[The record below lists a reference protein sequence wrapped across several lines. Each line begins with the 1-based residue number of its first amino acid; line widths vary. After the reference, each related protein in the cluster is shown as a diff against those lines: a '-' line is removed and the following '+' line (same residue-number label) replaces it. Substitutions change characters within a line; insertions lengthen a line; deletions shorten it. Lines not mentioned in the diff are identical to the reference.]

1 MEELR
6 KVEERLP
13 LLPLRGMA
21 AFPNTT
27 LYIDVGRDRS
37 LAALERAMEGDRRLF
52 MVAQRKVDCE
62 IPEMADLYS
71 VGTVVR
77 VRHVLPVSED
87 NVRLLCEGERR
98 GLMLGMHDEGHYFS
112 ASFVEL
118 PSDTSGEVIEMSG
131 YAERVKT
138 LFCLLGQERGRI
150 SGELLQIIESE
161 TNPDVSSNLV
171 AANALRKL
179 EDKQVVLES
188 RSVMERLRNLMVFLQ
203 HELEMARIE
212 REIEEKT
219 KEQIEQHQRD
229 YYLREQMKVIQDE
242 LGEGEE
248 QEAESYRRQLD
259 ECPMNDEA
267 REKTARE
274 IERFVRM
281 ARGTPESTVSQN
293 YIEWLLALPWKKET
307 AGKINI
313 PHARKVLDAD
323 HYGLEKVKERILE
336 YLAVRSM
343 TGEMKGPIICLVGP
357 PGVGKTSIAKSVAR
371 ALGREFVRVALG
383 GVHDEAEIR
392 GHRRTYIGST
402 PGRIMTSIRQCGAMD
417 PVFLFDEIDKMA
429 SDFRG
434 DPASAML
441 EALDPAQNATFTDHY
456 LDVPFDLS
464 RVLFITTANSAESIP
479 EPLLDRMELIEVP
492 SYTLE
497 EKVQIA
503 KKHLWPRQL
512 KENGLK
518 RTQLKISDKAIASL
532 IDGYT
537 REAGVRQLERE
548 LGTVCRKA
556 VVRMLERSEGEEEAK
571 AISVKPESLESF
583 LGVRKYVPDSVLKEP
598 EVGVVNGLAWTQ
610 VGGTTMPIEVAV
622 MPGQGAV
629 DLTGRLGDV
638 MKESART
645 ALSYIR
651 SKSKEIGI
659 EPDFHKTNDLH
670 IHLPEGAVP
679 KDGPSAGVALT
690 CAMVSALTGWPARQ
704 DVAMT
709 GEVTLR
715 GRVLPIGGVKE
726 KLLAAHRM
734 GIDTILLPKDNEKD
748 LSELPGDIRA
758 AMDVHLISQ
767 VDQAVQF
774 VLQHS

>member
-1 MEELR
+1 M
-6 KVEERLP
+6 
-13 LLPLRGMA
+13 
-21 AFPNTT
+21 
-27 LYIDVGRDRS
+27 
-37 LAALERAMEGDRRLF
+37 
-52 MVAQRKVDCE
+52 
-62 IPEMADLYS
+62 
-71 VGTVVR
+71 
-77 VRHVLPVSED
+77 
-87 NVRLLCEGERR
+87 
-98 GLMLGMHDEGHYFS
+98 
-112 ASFVEL
+112 
-118 PSDTSGEVIEMSG
+118 
-131 YAERVKT
+131 
-138 LFCLLGQERGRI
+138 
-150 SGELLQIIESE
+150 
-161 TNPDVSSNLV
+161 
-171 AANALRKL
+171 
-179 EDKQVVLES
+179 
-188 RSVMERLRNLMVFLQ
+188 
-203 HELEMARIE
+203 
-212 REIEEKT
+212 
-219 KEQIEQHQRD
+219 EQHQRD

-248 QEAESYRRQLD
+248 QEAENYRRQLD
-259 ECPMNDEA
+259 ESRMNDEA
-267 REKTARE
+267 REKTNRE
-274 IERFVRM
+274 IDRFVRM
-281 ARGTPESTVSQN
+281 QRGTPESTVSQN

-307 AGKINI
+307 AKKIDI

-402 PGRIMTSIRQCGAMD
+402 PGRIMASIRQCGTMD

-464 RVLFITTANSAESIP
+464 RVLFITTANNAGEIP

-518 RTQLKISDKAIASL
+518 RTQLKISEKAIAAL

-556 VVRMLERSEGEEEAK
+556 VVRLLEAGEGEEAK
-571 AISVKPESLESF
+571 AISVKPENLSDY
-583 LGVRKYVPDSVLKEP
+583 LGVKKFLPDSVLKEP

-610 VGGTTMPIEVAV
+610 VGGSTMPIEVAV

-651 SKSKEIGI
+651 SKSQEIGI
-659 EPDFHKTNDLH
+659 ESDFHKTNDLH
-670 IHLPEGAVP
+670 IHVPEGAVP

-690 CAMVSALTGWPARQ
+690 CAMVSALTGRPARQ

-715 GRVLPIGGVKE
+715 GRVLAIGGVKE
-726 KLLAAHRM
+726 KLMAAHRM
-734 GIDTILLPKDNEKD
+734 GIETILLPKANEKD
-748 LSELPGDIRA
+748 LNELPGDIREKL
-758 AMDVHLISQ
+758 DVHLISQ
-767 VDQAVQF
+767 VDQAMQI
-774 VLQHS
+774 VLQQG

>member
-1 MEELR
+1 MEELL
-6 KVEERLP
+6 KVEEKLP

-21 AFPNTT
+21 AFPHTS
-27 LYIDVGRDRS
+27 LFIDVGRDRS
-37 LAALERAMEGDRRLF
+37 LAALECAMEADKRLF
-52 MVAQRKVDCE
+52 MVAQRNVDCE
-62 IPEMADLYS
+62 QPEMSDLYS

-77 VRHVLPVSED
+77 VRHVLPVSEET
-87 NVRLLCEGERR
+87 VRLMCEGERR
-98 GLMLGMHDEGHYFS
+98 GLLLAMHDEGNYHS

-118 PSDTSGEVIEMSG
+118 PTDMSGEKIEMTG

-150 SGELLQIIESE
+150 PGELLQIIEGE
-161 TNPDVSSNLV
+161 TNPDVLSNLV
-171 AANALRKL
+171 ATNSLRKL
-179 EDKQVVLES
+179 SEKQIILES
-188 RSVMERLRNLMVFLQ
+188 RSIMERLRHLMVFMQ
-203 HELEMARIE
+203 QELELARIE

-219 KEQIEQHQRD
+219 KENIEHHQRD

-242 LGEGEE
+242 LGDGEE
-248 QEAESYRRQLD
+248 QEAENYRRQLA

-281 ARGTPESTVSQN
+281 ARGTPEATVSQN
-293 YIEWLLALPWKKET
+293 YIEWLLALPWGKET
-307 AGKINI
+307 AKKIDI

-402 PGRIMTSIRQCGAMD
+402 PGRIMTSIRQCGTKD

-464 RVLFITTANSAESIP
+464 RVLFITTANNAESIP

-518 RTQLKISDKAIASL
+518 RSQLKISEKAIASL

-556 VVRMLERSEGEEEAK
+556 VVRMLERGEEEAEK
-571 AISVKPESLESF
+571 AISVKPENLAEY
-583 LGVRKYVPDSVLKEP
+583 LGVRKFVPDTALKEP

-651 SKSKEIGI
+651 SMSKEIGI

-670 IHLPEGAVP
+670 IHVPEGAVP

-715 GRVLPIGGVKE
+715 GRVLAIGGVKE
-726 KLLAAHRM
+726 KLMAAHRM
-734 GIDTILLPKDNEKD
+734 GIDTILLPKANEKD
-748 LSELPGDIRA
+748 LSELPGDIREKL
-758 AMDVHLISQ
+758 DVHLISQ

-774 VLQHS
+774 VLQHQ